1 MVTDLIRESASPA
14 CRRMRRVVLATALA
28 TAMALVLAVAPAL
41 AAEGFG
47 LVPGSFTT
55 SATTTQAGAHDDFTT
70 NMAFNSGA
78 DGLPIDH
85 VKDIVVDLPPGI
97 VGNPTSAPKCYASQL
112 APTEAFSCP
121 PDSQVGRINLKF
133 SLMGI
138 PFFTSFPVWNMA
150 QRGLKPAEF
159 GFKVVIPAIFASASV
174 RPDDYGLR
182 TVISN
187 IPTTFPLIS
196 SSLTLWGNPP
206 DSSHDSG
213 RGSNCYVLEG
223 ELSCSGEGRPS
234 GQSPA
239 AFMRNP
245 TECGV
250 QQTATVTVDSW
261 QDPSDKITATST
273 LAPMTGCDKLSFN
286 PDISLRSG
294 SRSAGQPTG
303 MTVNLSV
310 PQSGKPDDLGTP
322 DLKKAVVTLPPGITI
337 NPAAAGG
344 QQGCAP
350 AQIGIGSNEPPT
362 CPESSQLGTVKIKT
376 PVLEEELE
384 GAVYL
389 AKEKE
394 NPFGSLIALYLAV
407 KGPGFYLK
415 LPGKVDLDQS
425 TGQITTTFENTPQL
439 PFEELH
445 LSLRGG
451 PRAPLITPSTCGTYS
466 TKAVLTSWS
475 SSTPVELE
483 SPITIDQGCA
493 NGGFSPGLQAGTA
506 DPNGGSFSPFTLRV
520 TRADGQQNISS
531 IEAKLPK
538 GLLAK
543 LAGIPT
549 CGDAQAATGDCPAA
563 SQVGTTTVGA
573 GAGSNPVFVPEA
585 GKAPTAV
592 YLAGPYKGAPYSL
605 VVKVPAQAG
614 PFDLGTVAVRNGL
627 YIDPET
633 TQVTT
638 KSDPLPQILQ
648 GIPVAYRDVRVEV
661 NRPGFT
667 VNPTNCAPMSVDTTI
682 GGSGGATASP
692 SVPFRAA
699 NCERLGFAP
708 KLALRLS
715 GAPPR
720 RGGNPA
726 LQATVTPAAGN
737 ANIGKASVIL
747 PGTELLEQG
756 HIKTV
761 CTRVQFAA
769 GQCPAGSIYGHA
781 KAWTPLLDTPL
792 EGPVYLRSNGGERK
806 LPDLVA
812 DLNGSIHVVLVGY
825 IDSVKRHGS
834 PRIRT
839 RFLSVPD
846 APVSRFVLEMQRGK
860 KSLLA
865 NTTNLCKAKPRAEAT
880 LGGQNGKGYET
891 RPLVKVSG
899 CGGKAHKKSKAHTTG
914 E

>member
-1 MVTDLIRESASPA
+1 MMTSVVRGPVSRLR
-14 CRRMRRVVLATALA
+14 RRMRRVVLATALA
-28 TAMALVLAVAPAL
+28 IAMALVLAVAPAL
-41 AAEGFG
+41 ADEGFG
-47 LVPGSFTT
+47 IEPGSFTT
-55 SATTTQAGAHDDFTT
+55 TATSTQAGAHDDFTT
-70 NMAFNSGA
+70 NFKLNTDAE
-78 DGLPIDH
+78 GLPIDN

-97 VGNPTSAPKCYASQL
+97 VGNPTSAPKCFASKL
-112 APTEAFSCP
+112 APASEFNCP
-121 PDSQVGRINLKF
+121 PDSQVGRVDLNFLLYGF
-133 SLMGI
+133 V
-138 PFFTSFPVWNMA
+138 FRTSFPVWNMA
-150 QRGLKPAEF
+150 QRGVKPAEL
-159 GFKVVIPAIFASASV
+159 GFKVVIPAIFASVSV
-174 RPDDYGLR
+174 RPGDYGLR
-182 TVISN
+182 TVIQN

-213 RGSNCYVLEG
+213 RGSNCYVVEG
-223 ELSCSGEGRPS
+223 ELFCAGEGRPS

-261 QDPSDKITATST
+261 QNPSDKITTTTAP
-273 LAPMTGCDKLSFN
+273 APMTGCDKLSFN
-286 PDISLRSG
+286 PDMSLQSG
-294 SRSAGQPTG
+294 SRSAGQATG
-303 MTVNLSV
+303 LTVDLSV
-310 PQSGKPDDLGTP
+310 PQSGDPDDLGTP
-322 DLKKAVVTLPPGITI
+322 DLKKAVVTLPPGMTI

-350 AQIGIGSNEPPT
+350 AQIGIGSNDPPT
-362 CPESSQLGTVKIKT
+362 CPDASQLGSVRIKT

-384 GAVYL
+384 GSVYL
-389 AKEKE
+389 AKQQE
-394 NPFGSLIALYLAV
+394 NPFGSLLALYLAV

-415 LPGKVDLDQS
+415 LPGKIDLNQS

-451 PRAPLITPSTCGTYS
+451 PLAPLITPSACGTY
-466 TKAVLTSWS
+466 TARAELTSWS
-475 SSTPVELE
+475 SSTPVQLE
-483 SPITIDQGCA
+483 SPIMIDQGCA

-506 DPNGGSFSPFTLRV
+506 DPSGGSFSPFTLRV
-520 TRADGQQNISS
+520 TRADGQQNVSS

-549 CGDAQAATGDCPAA
+549 CADAQASTGDCPAA

-573 GAGSNPVFVPEA
+573 GGGSNPVFVPEA

-614 PFDLGTVAVRNGL
+614 PFDLGTVVVRNGL

-638 KSDPLPQILQ
+638 KSDPLPQMLQ
-648 GIPVAYRDVRVEV
+648 GIPVAYRDIRVEV

-667 VNPTNCAPMSVDTTI
+667 INPTNCAPMSVEATI

-720 RGGNPA
+720 RGANPA
-726 LQATVTPAAGN
+726 LRATVTPASGD

-761 CTRVQFAA
+761 CTRVQFAG

-781 KAWTPLLDTPL
+781 KAWTPLLDQPL

-812 DLNGSIHVVLVGY
+812 DLNGQIHVVLVGY

-865 NTTNLCKAKPRAEAT
+865 NTTNLCKAKPRAEAA
-880 LGGQNGKGYET
+880 LAGQNGKRSET

-899 CGGKAHKKSKAHTTG
+899 CGGKAHKKSKGHTTG
-914 E
+914 K